1 MLDAASPTSIGT
13 SADAR
18 EELRE
23 LAQAKN
29 AVILA
34 HYYQTDD
41 IKSVADYVGDSLE
54 LAKKA
59 ATCDAENIVFA
70 GVKFMAETAKILNP
84 ERSVY
89 LPDPNAG
96 CSLASSITA
105 ADVVTLK
112 DQYPGHKVVTY
123 INTTAEVKAESDVA
137 CTSSNAEHI
146 VRELS
151 KEAPLIFIPDEN
163 LAIYLERKTGIELK
177 KWRGVC
183 HVHQALSA
191 EKLLELKRQYPS
203 YEIISHPEAHLT
215 ILEISDFIGSTSQL
229 LRRVQNSSA
238 PGFIMGTEVGLA
250 SRLSEESGGRT
261 VIAAPAHEEN
271 SCSCSE
277 CGYMK
282 LNTLSK
288 VKDCLVNG
296 SGEVFVDPV
305 LAEKARHSIERM
317 FAFS

>member
-1 MLDAASPTSIGT
+1 MLAE
-13 SADAR
+13 SAQKEPYTHSDQYQ
-18 EELRE
+18 EIRE

-41 IKSVADYVGDSLE
+41 VKRVADYVGDSLE
-54 LAKKA
+54 LAKRA
-59 ATCDAENIVFA
+59 AACEAENIVFA
-70 GVKFMAETAKILNP
+70 GVRFMAETAKIINP
-84 ERSVY
+84 SSSVY
-89 LPDPNAG
+89 MPDPSAG

-105 ADVVTLK
+105 ADVVALK
-112 DQYPGHKVVTY
+112 KQYPGHKVVTY
-123 INTTAEVKAESDVA
+123 INTTADVKAESDVA

-163 LAIYLERKTGIELK
+163 LAVYLEGKTGIELK

-191 EKLLELKRQYPS
+191 EKLLKLKEQFPS
-203 YEIISHPEAHLT
+203 YEIISHPEAHIS
-215 ILEISDFIGSTSQL
+215 ILEISDFVGSTSQL
-229 LRRVQNSSA
+229 LQAVKSSNA

-250 SRLSEESGGRT
+250 TRLSAESGGRT
-261 VIAAPAHEEN
+261 VIAAPAEEDN

-282 LNTLSK
+282 LNTLGK
-288 VKDCLVNG
+288 IRNCLVEG
-296 SGEVFVDPV
+296 SGEVFVEPA
-305 LAEKARHSIERM
+305 LAARALRSIERM
-317 FAFS
+317 FVFS